1 MKLTQKTIKFMLDT
15 GYSAIIGPYA
25 NNRVIQSRIRAYN
38 KKYKTSIKVKQNRVF
53 VVNMNGKLKTMW
65 EVKLN

>member
-38 KKYKTSIKVKQNRVF
+38 KRHKTGIRVQQNRVF
-53 VVNMNGKLKTMW
+53 VVNMDGKLKTMW
-65 EVKLN
+65 EVRFK